1 MVPVRR
7 PDLVLAQ
14 SCLTARVDRG
24 FVVRQAAMA
33 QRDSKQG
40 AQMPRDLMRP
50 IETYFRQPLKC
61 TGTFDAVG

>member
-1 MVPVRR
+1 M
-7 PDLVLAQ
+7 
-14 SCLTARVDRG
+14 
-24 FVVRQAAMA
+24 VRQAAMA

-50 IETYFRQPLKC
+50 IETYFRHPLKC